1 MTERL
6 KVLVVD
12 DSPDDRFI
20 LARALSKT
28 GVPVEV
34 FEVEDGGE
42 AIDFLRQEGRFKDPQ
57 TFPRPHLIF
66 LDLKMPG
73 LNGFDVLRWLQ
84 QNPSD
89 PPIQVVVLSGSELES
104 DKRLARELGASI
116 YLIKPATPDQ
126 LRDLLCRDLRIAV
139 AG

>member
-1 MTERL
+1 MAEKIR
-6 KVLVVD
+6 VLIVD

-20 LARALSKT
+20 LARALAKT
-28 GVPVEV
+28 GSPVEL

-42 AIDFLRQEGRFKDPQ
+42 AIDFLSQAGRFAAPQ
-57 TFPRPHLIF
+57 ACPRPHLIF

-73 LNGFDVLRWLQ
+73 LNGFDVLRWMQ
-84 QNPSD
+84 QNPGE

-116 YLIKPATPDQ
+116 YMSKPATPDQ
-126 LRDLLCRDLRIAV
+126 LRELLTHDLRLTV
-139 AG
+139 VG